1 MSVISIDFSVKLT
14 CQKFFSKSLKFS
26 TWRDS
31 TDEERDTSPILYIH
45 DNRKGAIEIYALIKL
60 YPNNI
65 FYTDRLRR
73 LNQCDMALLKM
84 GIQVTINYNKAIYKA
99 LWRVE
104 YKPSNKE
111 DNYQLK
117 FPTQINR

>member
-14 CQKFFSKSLKFS
+14 CQKFFSKPLKFS

-45 DNRKGAIEIYALIKL
+45 DNRKGAIKCYALIKL

-73 LNQCDMALLKM
+73 LNQCDMALLTT
-84 GIQVTINYNKAIYKA
+84 GIKVTINYSKALYKA

-104 YKPSNKE
+104 YNPNDKE
-111 DNYQLK
+111 DNYQYK
-117 FPTQINR
+117 Q